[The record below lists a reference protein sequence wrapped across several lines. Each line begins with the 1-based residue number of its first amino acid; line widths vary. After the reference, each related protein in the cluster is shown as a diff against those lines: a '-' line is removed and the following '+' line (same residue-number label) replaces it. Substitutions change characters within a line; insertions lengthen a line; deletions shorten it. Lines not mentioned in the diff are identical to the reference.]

1 MNVTSSGSDAPE
13 AVPISEEEGGFVRKA
28 SGLVRA
34 WSPFD
39 AWVYNVLAINV
50 VVQAALLF
58 VLIPVL
64 YPGASVWLAAL
75 IAGSVCCA
83 EALVYALLISAM
95 PRSGGDYVFQSRILG
110 GAWATI
116 FAFTLIALSAAI
128 FMALAGWLG
137 ANLIFGP
144 FLTVLGAIHGIGW
157 MRSVGE
163 FFLKPEGVFT
173 MGVICTLWAAF
184 VTIVGMRF
192 YAMVQRWFFGVGAAS
207 LAILVVAVLFS
218 DHQSFVSNFDSLM
231 ATNFGIDNAYGSVL
245 ETGRGTEDLSFS
257 LGATLLATVVA
268 SFSLIYPGWS
278 AQTGGEIKRAGNV
291 KTNIR
296 AIVGAEVFSF
306 LIMALI
312 AGLLVSKIGGDFLYA
327 SGNLYYN
334 TPDQYTLP
342 APPFFGLLLAIAPGG
357 TFFIWLAFIMFL
369 SWFWMWFPNIPLAG
383 SRVLVAMSFDRVL
396 PEWLGRV
403 NPRTHTPVNAIVLY
417 SIPMIGLAAL
427 YAFNDNFYKLTLGLA
442 VQGLTAI
449 AVTMVA
455 AALFPYLKPEFYK
468 TTIVSRYK
476 LFGLPLTVPA
486 AAVFVAFALFCEY
499 QYFTADELGINGN
512 EGLIFV
518 FATYAIA
525 LSVYLVAR
533 IYRRREGVDLGVVYR
548 ELPVE

>member
-1 MNVTSSGSDAPE
+1 MNVTSSGSGSPRSIEIA
-13 AVPISEEEGGFVRKA
+13 EEEGAFARKA

-34 WSPFD
+34 WAPFD
-39 AWVYNVLAINV
+39 AWVFNVLAINV

-75 IAGSVCCA
+75 IAGAFCTA
-83 EALVYALLISAM
+83 EALVYALLVSAM

-110 GAWATI
+110 GAWATV

-144 FLTVLGAIHGIGW
+144 FLTVLGAIYGIGW
-157 MRSVGE
+157 MQDVGE
-163 FFLKPEGVFT
+163 FFLTPEGVFA
-173 MGVICTLWAAF
+173 MGVACTVWAAF

-192 YAMVQRWFFGVGAAS
+192 YAMVQRWFFGVGAAA
-207 LAILVVAVLFS
+207 LLILGVAVLFT
-218 DHQSFVSNFDSLM
+218 DHQSFVNNFDSLM
-231 ATNFGIDNAYGSVL
+231 STHFGIDNAYGSVL
-245 ETGRGTEDLSFS
+245 DKGGSADLSFS
-257 LGATLLATVVA
+257 LSATILATVVA

-278 AQTGGEIKRAGNV
+278 AQTGGEIKRASNV
-291 KTNIR
+291 KTNIK

-306 LIMALI
+306 LIMAVI
-312 AGLLVSKIGGDFLYA
+312 AGLLVSKVGNDFLYA
-327 SGNLYYN
+327 SGSLFYN
-334 TPDQYTLP
+334 TPDDYNLP

-403 NPRTHTPVNAIVLY
+403 HPKTHTPVNAIVVY

-449 AVTMVA
+449 AITMVA
-455 AALFPYLKPEFYK
+455 AALFPYLKPDFYK
-468 TTIVSRYK
+468 TTVVARYK

-486 AAVFVAFALFCEY
+486 AAVFVAFAVFCEY
-499 QYFTADELGINGN
+499 KFFTADELGINGS

-518 FATYAIA
+518 FGTYAIA
-525 LSVYLVAR
+525 LAVYLIAKL
-533 IYRRREGVDLGVVYR
+533 YRRREGLDLGVVYR
-548 ELPVE
+548 ELPAE